1 MDRFSQHCI
10 SQWFNSELMVYVLEC
25 SPEPQIDNVR
35 VRCIISKKVHF
46 CYGTFVT
53 LEQYHRIQTINIM
66 VIRTNARFFSFK
78 PQHAQG
84 FVCKFK
90 VNNVPCGQAFS
101 SDWYLKK
108 HKRKENHVN
117 RRRRG
122 GKS

>member
-46 CYGTFVT
+46 YYGTFVT

-66 VIRTNARFFSFK
+66 VIRTNARFFLLFFSISII
-78 PQHAQG
+78 
-84 FVCKFK
+84 
-90 VNNVPCGQAFS
+90 VNI
-101 SDWYLKK
+101 LK
-108 HKRKENHVN
+108 
-117 RRRRG
+117 
-122 GKS
+122 